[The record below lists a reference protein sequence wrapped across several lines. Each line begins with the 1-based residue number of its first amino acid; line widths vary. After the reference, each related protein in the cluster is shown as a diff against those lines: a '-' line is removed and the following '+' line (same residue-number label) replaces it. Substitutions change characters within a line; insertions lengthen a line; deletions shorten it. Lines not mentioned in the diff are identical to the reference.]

1 MSKEFKS
8 VKINVDSIIV
18 IPVENPGYPYELI
31 NYAFESTASNRMRLL
46 QLFNNHPDLVYRDYD
61 YESKSKMQSLQLAF
75 YDHAFK
81 ASDSWVTVANAVEA
95 WESKNDYWG

>member
-1 MSKEFKS
+1 MTKEFKA
-8 VKINVDSIIV
+8 VRINLDTLVV

-31 NYAFESTASNRMRLL
+31 NYGFENTASNRMRLL
-46 QLFNNHPDLVYRDYD
+46 HLFNNHPDMVYRDYD
-61 YESKSKMQSLQLAF
+61 YESKNKMQSIQLAF

-81 ASDSWVTVANAVEA
+81 SSDPWVAVANAVEA

>member
-1 MSKEFKS
+1 MKKEFKA

-18 IPVENPGYPYELI
+18 VPVEKLRSRELI
-31 NYAFESTASNRMRLL
+31 NYAFENTASNRMRLL
-46 QLFNNHPDLVYRDYD
+46 HLFNNHPDLVYRDYD
-61 YESKSKMQSLQLAF
+61 YESKNKMESLQLAF